1 MSKIVVDDDFLYRHM
16 PTLEEKIMRAY
27 PKEEELA
34 YEFSEEFER
43 KMKKLMKRAAQ
54 KEKYG
59 LPVSTGKRI
68 AAAIAI
74 GLIGIMAVSVNTKAL
89 NMEFIRTKLYE
100 FTQTVYDTYIERRYT
115 APEDQVG
122 EFVPLYPEYIP
133 EGYELAIEEADD
145 TSLLLS
151 YENREESCLVISQEQ
166 IQDGM
171 NVSDDNEYISESPVE
186 ILGYQG
192 KISRKEDGQI
202 HIRWESENTLYL
214 VGADGLTEEEL
225 LKVCE
230 TLKIQ

>member
-16 PTLEEKIMRAY
+16 PALEEKIMRAY

-68 AAAIAI
+68 AAAIAV

-145 TSLLLS
+145 TSLFIS
-151 YENREESCLVISQEQ
+151 YENKEGTGFAISQEQ

-171 NVSDDNEYISESPVE
+171 SVSDDNEYIREEETE
-186 ILGYQG
+186 ILGYQA
-192 KISRKEDGQI
+192 KVSYKDDGRI
-202 HIRWESENTLYL
+202 HIRWKSDDTLYL
-214 VGADGLTEEEL
+214 VMTNSITEEEL
-225 LKVCE
+225 IKVCE
-230 TLKIQ
+230 SLKIQ

>member
-16 PTLEEKIMRAY
+16 PALEEKIMRAY

-43 KMKKLMKRAAQ
+43 KMERLMKRAAQ

-74 GLIGIMAVSVNTKAL
+74 GLIGVMVLAVNTKAL

-115 APEDQVG
+115 APEDKVG

-151 YENREESCLVISQEQ
+151 YENKEESCLVISQEQ

-171 NVSDDNEYISESPVE
+171 SVSDDNEYISESPVE
-186 ILGYQG
+186 ILGHQG

-230 TLKIQ
+230 SLEIQ